1 MLLRR
6 NLGRVFRRDELSRGA
21 LQMLQ
26 WLAMRGHFI
35 ALCTVFLAMGPLA
48 SAQQAPNTLTP
59 EEEAAG
65 WKLLF
70 DGRTMEGWDAPAK
83 NPPGDSWI
91 IEDGCLRAVSGARI
105 REDILTAET
114 FGDFELVFDWRISAA
129 GNSGVKYRIQD
140 QAVLQPGRENPD
152 SRQFEDRVEYEL
164 RNRLGNRSDFDPSTG
179 GEIYEI
185 GFEFQVVD
193 AAHPDAQRGPE
204 RTAGALYGIAAPTEP
219 AARPAGEFNHTRIVL
234 RGDHVEH
241 WLNGVQVLEFDLS
254 SPEVAEGLESRW
266 GRESRVFELLT
277 EQPRR
282 QCPIGLQYHGDDAW
296 YRNIKIRPL

>member
-1 MLLRR
+1 M
-6 NLGRVFRRDELSRGA
+6 V
-21 LQMLQ
+21 Q
-26 WLAMRGHFI
+26 
-35 ALCTVFLAMGPLA
+35 LA
-48 SAQQAPNTLTP
+48 SAQQPNNTLTP

-70 DGRTMEGWDAPAK
+70 DGRTMEGWDASRK
-83 NPPGDSWI
+83 TPPGDSWI
-91 IEDGCLRAVSGARI
+91 VEDGCLRAVAGARI
-105 REDILTAET
+105 REDILTVPS

-152 SRQFEDRVEYEL
+152 SSSFEDRVEYEL
-164 RNRLGNRSDFDPSTG
+164 RNRLGDRSAFDPYTG

-204 RTAGALYGIAAPTEP
+204 RTAGALYGIRAPSEP
-219 AARPAGEFNHTRIVL
+219 AARPAGEFNHSRIVL

-241 WLNGVQVLEFDLS
+241 CLNGVQVLDFDLS
-254 SPEVAEGLESRW
+254 SPEVADGLVPRW
-266 GRESRVFELLT
+266 GRESLVLGLLT